1 MLAILARLAAGR
13 QRPASPSFESVRLG
27 VSYSQPVESGFGLS
41 PVLFV
46 TALAAGLVS
55 FASPCVLPLVPA
67 YLGFITGRSVEQLQS
82 ARGRA
87 RLATFTQGLAFVLGL
102 ALIFALLGA
111 SASVLGRTLLQNRP
125 LLFQIGG
132 IVVVIFGLQMLGVL
146 RIPWLYRT
154 ARVIDLKP
162 NTGGSHVGALV
173 MGIAFGAGW
182 TPCVGPFLGSLL
194 TVASS
199 QDTVTAGVAL
209 LLVYALGLGIPFLL
223 AALIVDR
230 SLLVMRTL
238 RPHMLSIERVSGALL
253 VAMGIL
259 LFTDQ
264 LTRITSMLTNTF
276 GNGLA
281 L

>member
-1 MLAILARLAAGR
+1 M
-13 QRPASPSFESVRLG
+13 
-27 VSYSQPVESGFGLS
+27 SYSQPVESGFGLS
-41 PVLFV
+41 PLLFV

-67 YLGFITGRSVEQLQS
+67 YLGFITGRSVDQLQG

-87 RLATFTQGLAFVLGL
+87 RIATFTQGLSFVLGL
-102 ALIFALLGA
+102 AIIFALLGA
-111 SASVLGRTLLQNRP
+111 SASVLGQALLQSRP
-125 LLFQIGG
+125 VLFKVGG
-132 IVVVIFGLQMLGVL
+132 IVVVIFCLQMLGVL

-154 ARVIDLKP
+154 ARPIELKP
-162 NTGGSHVGALV
+162 NAGGSHVGAFV

-194 TVASS
+194 AVASS
-199 QDTVTAGVAL
+199 QDTVGAGVAL
-209 LLVYALGLGIPFLL
+209 LAVYALGLGIPFLI

-230 SLLVMRTL
+230 SLRVMRTV
-238 RPHMLSIERVSGALL
+238 RPHMLSIERLSGVLL
-253 VAMGIL
+253 VAMGVL

-264 LTRITSMLTNTF
+264 LTRITSMLTGTF